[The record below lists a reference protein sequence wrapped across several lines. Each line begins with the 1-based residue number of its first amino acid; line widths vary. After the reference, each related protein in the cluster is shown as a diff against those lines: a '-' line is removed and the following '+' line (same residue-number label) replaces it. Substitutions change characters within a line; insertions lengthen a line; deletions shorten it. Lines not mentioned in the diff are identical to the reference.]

1 MHKCNFKK
9 KPDLKIIQPIL
20 ETFGLDNLEDDR
32 FFTKEHMKEI
42 KTIENMINLHK
53 NLEEYYLPC
62 KSKIYLASLNEKKV
76 ITILRQFVKNHNYKV
91 DIEVI
96 DDGSTI
102 LDTGGGI
109 LNLINNSNDKHLHMA
124 KSTHHPSNK
133 KPHECGAL

>member
-1 MHKCNFKK
+1 MSKKDQNFKK

-62 KSKIYLASLNEKKV
+62 KSKIYLKDLTEKKC
-76 ITILRQFVKNHNYKV
+76 ITILRQFVKNYNYKV
-91 DIEVI
+91 IGIEKSIKGNKQTTYRLMYVNQDFLSPKKEPEKQRKYI
-96 DDGSTI
+96 VSF
-102 LDTGGGI
+102 DT
-109 LNLINNSNDKHLHMA
+109 
-124 KSTHHPSNK
+124 
-133 KPHECGAL
+133 